1 MKLIRLVT
9 DDNGNFRSSF
19 GNDIVVKKDSKMAL
33 LNLTFQT
40 NIGTFITIDENT
52 GLITFMSDQDAPGLS
67 TGVVTLN
74 PRSYNVSEVEDFYK
88 DLQHALNKTLQSVN
102 ARGIGTLNYNSVF
115 SAFRIGTDDAGLKT
129 VEYRYAPYVNY
140 GLGVIN
146 PENNQRI
153 PIAIYQDSLV
163 TVTTVSE
170 GVVSIAKN
178 ATGGATTGTNA
189 RLVPLNGRRLNDGNS
204 FFSCRIKLTNDNG
217 SGLQDNGFGIGLSK
231 TNLGLDH
238 LKDEIAT
245 TERDFEI
252 RFNRATENYKYI
264 DAVGEPEK
272 DGGILPQRVGAG
284 QPLTDHDVL
293 FFEVS
298 GNTLEMGFLY
308 DDGANGVRHVF
319 ATTEIKA
326 GEELYPYL
334 YFRGTSAN
342 CVVDCV
348 NYSVDPWL
356 PGFAGQDDGND
367 QWQYTGDED
376 NGYDN
381 GYEGIIDSG
390 GTIADVISQISPE
403 RFSTTY
409 KLTIFMNEIIWR
421 ALGFNQFKQGG
432 LYGGFTDINI
442 GSNDGRKWWQT
453 FTARVL
459 PIAYTSDNFIV
470 ESMNI
475 PLASYDASAVEYGG
489 SPAVPNPMT
498 EMAGRRKNIL
508 MTIPVNDNTSGL
520 VEYESS
526 TPIFVDLDNAN
537 ELNLKNINLRILRKD
552 FTPIVQGDQTAIM
565 TILIDN

>member
-40 NIGTFITIDENT
+40 NIGTFVTVENGNQITFRSDKDDADSEQTITIPE
-52 GLITFMSDQDAPGLS
+52 
-67 TGVVTLN
+67 
-74 PRSYNVSEVEDFYK
+74 RSYNVSEEADFYK

-102 ARGIGTLNYNSVF
+102 ARGIGTKSYNSVF
-115 SAFRIGTDDAGLKT
+115 SAFRIATDDAGLKT
-129 VEYRYAPYVNY
+129 VEYRYAPFVNY

-146 PENNQRI
+146 PQNNQRI
-153 PIAIYQDSLV
+153 PIAIYQESLV
-163 TVTTVSE
+163 TVTTVSP

-238 LKDEIAT
+238 LKDEIPI
-245 TERDFEI
+245 TERNFEI
-252 RFNRATENYKYI
+252 RFNRATETYKYI
-264 DAVGEPEK
+264 DVVGVAEK
-272 DGGILPQRVGAG
+272 DSGILPQRVGAG

-308 DDGANGVRHVF
+308 DAGANGVRHVF

-334 YFRGTSAN
+334 YFRGTAAN

-356 PGFAGQDDGND
+356 PGFAGQEDGND
-367 QWQYTGDED
+367 KWQYTGEED

-381 GYEGIIDSG
+381 GYGAIIDSG
-390 GTIADVISQISPE
+390 GTIAHVISQITQD
-403 RFSTTY
+403 RFYVGTQY
-409 KLTIFMNEIIWR
+409 QLKLIMPGTIWR
-421 ALGFNQFKQGG
+421 ALGFNQFKAGINA
-432 LYGGFTDINI
+432 GFLLQKI
-442 GSNDGRKWWQT
+442 GANYGRKWWQT
-453 FTARVL
+453 WTARVQ
-459 PIAYTSDNFIV
+459 PVAYTSDNFII

-475 PLASYDASAVEYGG
+475 PLDSYDASAVEYGAN
-489 SPAVPNPMT
+489 PAVPNPIT

-552 FTPIVQGDQTAIM
+552 FSPIVQGDQTAIM
-565 TILIDN
+565 TLLIDN